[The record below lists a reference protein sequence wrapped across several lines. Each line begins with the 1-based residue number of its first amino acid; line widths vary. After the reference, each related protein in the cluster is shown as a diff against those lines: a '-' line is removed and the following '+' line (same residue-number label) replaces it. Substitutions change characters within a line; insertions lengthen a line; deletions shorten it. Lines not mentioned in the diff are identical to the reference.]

1 MLYLWEFLRYCTIL
15 FVRKS
20 LCLKITAEASKI
32 TASVRCDLIFIC
44 IELSEII
51 SSFVKIRLVLEI
63 KNVAAI
69 LVIIY
74 WNLTIFW
81 YLSDSPQ
88 VKRTLIPSITNL
100 VSELRHELSNDV
112 RLRILGKQEITK
124 TSKIWEKTQPS
135 AQSHL
140 QKLKLGQWQLKMT
153 QK

>member
-1 MLYLWEFLRYCTIL
+1 MLYLWEFLRYCRIL
-15 FVRKS
+15 FLRKS
-20 LCLKITAEASKI
+20 LCLKITAEARKI

-44 IELSEII
+44 IELSETI

-81 YLSDSPQ
+81 YWSDSPQ
-88 VKRTLIPSITNL
+88 VKRTLTSSITNL
-100 VSELRHELSNDV
+100 VSEQRHELSNDV

-124 TSKIWEKTQPS
+124 TSKSWVKTQPS

-140 QKLKLGQWQLKMT
+140 QNLKLGQWQPKTT

>member
-15 FVRKS
+15 FLCKS

-112 RLRILGKQEITK
+112 RLRILGK
-124 TSKIWEKTQPS
+124 
-135 AQSHL
+135 
-140 QKLKLGQWQLKMT
+140 
-153 QK
+153 